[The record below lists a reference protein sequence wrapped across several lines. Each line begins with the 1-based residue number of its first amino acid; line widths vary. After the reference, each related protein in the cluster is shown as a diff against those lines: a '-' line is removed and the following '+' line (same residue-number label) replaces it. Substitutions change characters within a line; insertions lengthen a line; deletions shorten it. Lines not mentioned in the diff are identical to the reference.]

1 MKESG
6 ISYLKR
12 AEFRTKIDGL
22 DVDLF
27 VLENNNGYVAEFT
40 NYGGRLLSLWVP
52 DKDGAFE
59 DIILGP
65 SCIQDAQKEGFQ
77 YFGAIIGRYCN
88 RIKRG
93 KFMLNGI
100 PFELSIN
107 DKKNHLHGGKKGFNN
122 VVWTVDYKDKQNLR
136 LSYVSKE
143 GEEGYPGRLEVKA
156 NFSLTDK
163 NELQIQFRASTN
175 TSTIV
180 NLTYHPFF
188 NLKGCESEDLNSHFI
203 QTNASRYIPID
214 NESIPIGSID
224 SVKGTPFDFGQ
235 FSSLKDMIDIRHIQM
250 KRGNG
255 FDHSLVLDGTDN
267 EYKKALTVFESHSGR
282 TMELFTNQL
291 AVQFYSG
298 NFLNGTTKGK
308 RQSIYVKRSAL
319 CVEPQGFPDAPNHVD
334 FPSMVLDPDKEYCS
348 MITYKFSTSL

>member
-1 MKESG
+1 MNKNQ
-6 ISYLKR
+6 INYLKR
-12 AEFRTKIDGL
+12 EEFRTKIDGL
-22 DVDLF
+22 NVDLF

-52 DKDGAFE
+52 DNDGVFE

-65 SCIQDAQKEGFQ
+65 SCIQDAQQYGFQ
-77 YFGAIIGRYCN
+77 YFGGIIGRYCN

-93 KFMLNGI
+93 KFILNGI

-107 DKKNHLHGGKKGFNN
+107 DKKNHLHGGKKGFSN
-122 VVWTVDYKDKQNLR
+122 VVWAVDYRDKQNLR

-214 NESIPIGSID
+214 NESIPIGSIEN
-224 SVKGTPFDFGQ
+224 VKDTPFDFRQ
-235 FSSLKDMIDIRHIQM
+235 LSSLKKMIEADNIQLRM
-250 KRGNG
+250 GNG
-255 FDHSLVLDGTDN
+255 FDHSLVLDGLDYK
-267 EYKKALTVFESHSGR
+267 YKKALTVFESHTGR
-282 TMELFTNQL
+282 IMELFTNQP
-291 AVQFYSG
+291 AIQFYSG
-298 NFLNGTTKGK
+298 NFLNGTIKGK
-308 RQSIYVKRSAL
+308 RQSIYKKRSAL
-319 CVEPQGFPDAPNHVD
+319 CVEPQGYPDAPNHHN
-334 FPSMVLDPDKEYCS
+334 FPSTVLNPEEEYCS
-348 MITYKFSTSL
+348 MITYKFSAS